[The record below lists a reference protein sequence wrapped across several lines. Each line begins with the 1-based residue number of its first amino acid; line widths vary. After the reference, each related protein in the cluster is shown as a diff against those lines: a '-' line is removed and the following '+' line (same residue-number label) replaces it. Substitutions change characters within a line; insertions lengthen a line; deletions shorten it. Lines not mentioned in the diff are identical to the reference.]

1 MSPRWTVL
9 GLGAALVALAGCGG
23 PAPKPEPAGASAP
36 APAPTAPAAPA
47 APAPPPPAIDTDAV
61 LADGKAAAARGDLA
75 GAEARFR
82 QALTLD
88 RGLAEAHYDLGV
100 LAEWRG
106 RADDARR
113 HYRDALG
120 ARTDFGPAVIALG
133 RLRLRAGDADG
144 ALELARRQLAQASD
158 SPSLQN
164 ALNRLRLDADR
175 EVDRV
180 EADSKAVLRD
190 DEKNVPA
197 MINLAWA
204 YHDQGRHELAVA
216 ILKNARAIDPDDPEV
231 LLRKAL
237 AHQALGEDLK
247 ARLALEEAS
256 RLPGGGSPEVHNN
269 LGLVYHAAG
278 DFVGAEAQFRKALA
292 RWPDMLAARINLGNA
307 LKGQQRFAEADTA
320 LQAALAQAPR
330 DPDVLYN
337 LGILYLD
344 GQLPQMAAVAR
355 LERSLAFFERYKQTA
370 GARPAD
376 DPIDEYIGE
385 ASKRIEV
392 EQKRAAQQRSAPKAP
407 PPQPASPPPAAAEP
421 TPSPTPAAVP
431 GDDPFE
437 DEK

>member
-1 MSPRWTVL
+1 MRRPLRALW
-9 GLGAALVALAGCGG
+9 AALALTACGPPPP
-23 PAPKPEPAGASAP
+23 PAPPPVAQP
-36 APAPTAPAAPA
+36 APAPPAAPTPA
-47 APAPPPPAIDTDAV
+47 AQPALPPVDVSAV
-61 LADGKAAAARGDLA
+61 LRDGKEAAARGDLA

-82 QALTLD
+82 QAVTLD

-106 RADDARR
+106 RYADARR

-133 RLRLRAGDADG
+133 RLELREGDTDG
-144 ALELARRQLAQASD
+144 ALAVARQQLARQAD
-158 SPSLQN
+158 SPSLRN
-164 ALNRLRLDADR
+164 ALNRLRLDAER
-175 EVDRV
+175 EIDRV

-204 YHDQGRHELAVA
+204 YHHQGRHELAVA
-216 ILKNARAIDPDDPEV
+216 ILKNARAIDPDDPEI

-256 RLPGGGSPEVHNN
+256 RLPGGGSAEVHNN
-269 LGLVYHAAG
+269 LGLIYHAAG
-278 DFVGAEAQFRKALA
+278 DFAGAEGQFRQALD

-307 LKGQQRFAEADTA
+307 LKGQQRFAEADAA
-320 LQAALAQAPR
+320 LQAALDQAPR
-330 DPDVLYN
+330 DPAVLYN

-344 GQLPQMAAVAR
+344 GQLPEVAPLSR
-355 LERSLAFFERYKQTA
+355 LERSLAFFEGYKQTA
-370 GARPAD
+370 GARPDD
-376 DPIDEYIGE
+376 DPVDEYIEE
-385 ASKRIEV
+385 ARKRIEV
-392 EQKRAAQQRSAPKAP
+392 ERKRAAQKRGVPKAP
-407 PPQPASPPPAAAEP
+407 PPPAVEPEAAKAAPPPPVEAPAEA
-421 TPSPTPAAVP
+421 PAATP
-431 GDDPFE
+431 IDDPFE